1 MDYINLKGEKIS
13 GALSRNQFLRP
24 EDLNNFVVY
33 YTSDFSTISR
43 EVDVRTRR
51 VQLLSLEGAG
61 KTTLVKAILNQ
72 TRQSTASGVEN
83 LLSEVDAE
91 EDVAG
96 GLCYMDSTG
105 VNLQELS
112 LGASRFIDELWMGI
126 RDLSRKIDL
135 IVLVHNLAHK
145 IPQCMS
151 AHQQKA
157 RIDAVLQAY
166 QASPSNTE
174 ILNSYSYVVHTA
186 VSISF
191 SSYGREVTGAK
202 MGSQNLI
209 YGSLNLVHR
218 PFQRKGRMVVNS
230 LCQLVH
236 RVPHSYE
243 ESSFQEFAKDRLL
256 LEMTRGHAAEANA
269 IRQAPEKANSLSAAA
284 VGASLGAG
292 LGIVLAVILGAAS
305 ALRKP

>member
-1 MDYINLKGEKIS
+1 MDCINLKGEKIS
-13 GALSRNQFLRP
+13 GALSRNKFLRL
-24 EDLNNFVVY
+24 EGLNNFVVY
-33 YTSDFSTISR
+33 YTNDFSTISR

-51 VQLLSLEGAG
+51 VRLLSLEGAG
-61 KTTLVKAILNQ
+61 KTTLLKAILNQ

-105 VNLQELS
+105 KD
-112 LGASRFIDELWMGI
+112 R
-126 RDLSRKIDL
+126 L
-135 IVLVHNLAHK
+135 IVLVHDLAHK
-145 IPQCMS
+145 IPQCSNSNASQQRPTLSLLLDEAKALGVPWVLATTNKFSVS

-186 VSISF
+186 
-191 SSYGREVTGAK
+191 
-202 MGSQNLI
+202 
-209 YGSLNLVHR
+209 
-218 PFQRKGRMVVNS
+218 RKGRMVVNS

-236 RVPHSYE
+236 RVPRSYE

-256 LEMTRGHAAEANA
+256 LEMTRGHAAKANA
-269 IRQAPEKANSLSAAA
+269 IRQAPEKANSLSTTA

-292 LGIVLAVILGAAS
+292 LGIVLAIILGAAS